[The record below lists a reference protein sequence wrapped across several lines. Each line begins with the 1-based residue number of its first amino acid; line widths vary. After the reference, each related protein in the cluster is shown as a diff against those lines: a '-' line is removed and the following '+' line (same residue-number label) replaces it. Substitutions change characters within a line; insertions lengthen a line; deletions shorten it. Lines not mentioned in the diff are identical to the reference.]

1 MMLAIELAVVDIS
14 VFWQCSLV
22 MRCFVHWIGP
32 DDEE

>member
-14 VFWQCSLV
+14 VVWQYSLV
-22 MRCFVHWIGP
+22 MWRFVHWIGP